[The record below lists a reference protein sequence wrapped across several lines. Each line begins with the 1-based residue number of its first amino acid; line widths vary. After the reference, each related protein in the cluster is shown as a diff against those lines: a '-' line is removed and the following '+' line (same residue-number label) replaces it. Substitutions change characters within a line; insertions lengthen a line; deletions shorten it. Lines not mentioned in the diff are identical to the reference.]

1 MHITDGLRTRVLTR
15 PQVHRDLALL
25 LLAVVACAIPFL
37 QQPFHMDDNFY
48 MDMARNALVKPL
60 YPNDTPYVFEGR
72 YLPDMGSHSHP
83 PFVTYFLAV
92 LQRLA
97 GEGPGREWIYHFA
110 ALAFPILA
118 VWAFYFLCARF
129 VARPL
134 WPSLALVACPL
145 FLVMQHSLMTD
156 VPTVAFWLAAIA
168 AFVWA
173 AESGRNAL
181 YLLSAVFQFG
191 AMFTSYQSIAL
202 FPLLGFYQIRRRG
215 KAAGWPALLA
225 PVALMAAWLVLN
237 YFHYH
242 RWLLGGTYGYIRSRA
257 GEAFLGIASG
267 MLIKLCALFQYQG
280 WLILFPLFFMYA
292 FGRMLNGRLGA
303 LAFLAAAYAAQ
314 LAVPQYRLVDKAIF
328 IVGLM
333 TGLLVMLRMGR
344 AFAVSLRH
352 GPESQAG
359 SAENQFL
366 GLWYFGVAA
375 CCIVL
380 FTEGSARYI
389 LPLVPPV
396 LLLFFRELESAEVSE
411 YRLARRPLFGSA
423 MLASG
428 SLVVSLCWGLVL
440 SQADQEFAR
449 IYPHAA
455 REFSRISDGMPS
467 YYAGEWG
474 FRYYMREA
482 GVRQMP
488 VDEGMVQGGSLIAV
502 PKLALG
508 YDIPAALRSMSMP
521 VQTLTYELTT
531 PLRMQDW
538 QTPAGFYSSGW
549 GGLIPFSFSRRSLET
564 VEIQEVNF
572 FVERLPWANVGHPRG
587 EMPWPG
593 YLSIQGRSPLALLA
607 RQGTR
612 ITYPWM
618 VDKPLD
624 LDMKCGVGQDAYADG
639 DTAAFDF
646 DIRQCDSNGSI
657 LTRYHC
663 TLRPGIQRRDRA
675 WQHVQLSLQP
685 NANRGETLELRF
697 EGTSKN
703 RDAIGAFAEAILRPA
718 Q

>member
-1 MHITDGLRTRVLTR
+1 MNR
-15 PQVHRDLALL
+15 VHRDLALL
-25 LLAVVACAIPFL
+25 LLAVVVCAIPFL
-37 QQPFHMDDNFY
+37 RQPFHMDDNFY
-48 MDMARNALVKPL
+48 MDMARNARVKPL

-83 PFVTYFLAV
+83 PLMTYFLAL

-97 GEGPGREWIYHFA
+97 GEGPGTEWIYHFA

-118 VWAFYFLCARF
+118 IWAFYFLSARF
-129 VARPL
+129 VSRPL
-134 WPSLALVACPL
+134 WPALALAVCPL

-156 VPTVAFWLAAIA
+156 VPTLAFWVGAIA

-173 AESGRNAL
+173 VDSGRNVL
-181 YLLSAVFQFG
+181 FLLSAIFQFG
-191 AMFTSYQSIAL
+191 AMFTSYQSVAL
-202 FPLLGFYQIRRRG
+202 LPLLGFYQIRRRG
-215 KAAGWPALLA
+215 KAAGWPALVA
-225 PVALMAAWLVLN
+225 PVALMASWLVLN

-242 RWLLGGTYGYIRSRA
+242 RWVLGGTYGYIRSRTA
-257 GEAFLGIASG
+257 DAFVGILSG
-267 MLIKLCALFQYQG
+267 LLVKMCTVLEYQG
-280 WLILFPLFFMYA
+280 WLILFPLFFIYA

-303 LAFLAAAYAAQ
+303 LAFLVAAYAAQ
-314 LAVPQYRLVDKAIF
+314 VAVPQYRLVDKAIF

-333 TGLLVMLRMGR
+333 TGLLVLLRMGR
-344 AFAVSLRH
+344 AFVISLRRH
-352 GPESQAG
+352 GPDSQAG
-359 SAENQFL
+359 SAESQFL
-366 GLWYFGVAA
+366 GLWYFGVSA

-396 LLLFFRELESAEVSE
+396 LLVFFRELESAEVTE
-411 YRLARRPLFGSA
+411 YRLAHRPFMSSA

-482 GVRQMP
+482 GVRQIP
-488 VDEGMVQGGSLIAV
+488 VDEGLVQGGSLIAV

-508 YDIPAALRSMSMP
+508 YDIPAPLRSMSMP
-521 VQTLTYELTT
+521 VHTLTYELAT
-531 PLRMQDW
+531 PLRIQDW

-564 VEIQEVNF
+564 VEIQEVNLL
-572 FVERLPWANVGHPRG
+572 VERLPWAKVDSPRG
-587 EMPWPG
+587 EIPWPG
-593 YLSIQGRSPLALLA
+593 YLPIQGRSPLALLA
-607 RQGTR
+607 SQGTR
-612 ITYPWM
+612 ISYPWNF
-618 VDKPLD
+618 DKPLD
-624 LDMKCGVGQDAYADG
+624 LDMKCGVGQDAYKDG
-639 DTAAFDF
+639 DGTAFEFDV
-646 DIRQCDSNGSI
+646 RQCDSNGTV
-657 LTRYHC
+657 LGRYHC
-663 TLRPGIQRRDRA
+663 TLKPGIQKRDRA

-685 NANRGETLELRF
+685 CAHRGETLELRF
-697 EGTSKN
+697 ESTGKN
-703 RDAIGAFAEAILRPA
+703 PKAIGAFAEAILRPT